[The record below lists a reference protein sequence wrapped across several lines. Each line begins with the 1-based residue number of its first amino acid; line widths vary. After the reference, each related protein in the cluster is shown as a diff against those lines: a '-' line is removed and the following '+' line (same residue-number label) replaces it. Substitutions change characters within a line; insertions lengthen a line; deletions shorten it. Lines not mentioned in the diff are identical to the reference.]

1 MHRKLEVCAV
11 GVFLVA
17 SGALFAQDEWTRL
30 MERGQA
36 LERDAKYAQAA
47 AAYRDAVMIARG
59 QQLVVALNSLGL
71 AYEELG
77 RFPDAERNFR
87 RALAM
92 LQETDGNNK
101 PDHALLL
108 TNLALL
114 YREAGQTT
122 KSETLLREVI
132 VIETDALP
140 SDDPRLT
147 LARAALAELVLIDGR
162 HEEAERMLQESL
174 AVFEQHPERWRQE
187 IGTVLGD
194 IGVVREFQG
203 RNDEA
208 IRLFRQA
215 IAIHEGELGPTH
227 PILIR
232 PLINLA
238 RVQAAGRQD
247 DADAIFRRAV
257 AIAEQRLGTEHPAY
271 SDVLM
276 CYARF
281 LRATGHKREAKLLEA
296 RVRGVR
302 QVIARRDGVGLTVDA
317 SAFRSR

>member
-1 MHRKLEVCAV
+1 
-11 GVFLVA
+11 
-17 SGALFAQDEWTRL
+17 LFAQDDEWTLL
-30 MERGQA
+30 MQRGQR
-36 LERDAKYAQAA
+36 LERDANYSKAA
-47 AAYRDAVMIARG
+47 AAYRDAVRIARG

-71 AYEELG
+71 TYEEMG
-77 RFPDAERNFR
+77 RFPDAERHFR
-87 RALAM
+87 HALAV
-92 LQETDGNNK
+92 LEEGGNNK

-122 KSETLLREVI
+122 KSETLLRQAI

-140 SDDPRLT
+140 PGDARLT
-147 LARAALAELVLIDGR
+147 LARAALAESVLIDGR
-162 HEEAERMLQESL
+162 HEEAERMLQEAL
-174 AVFEQHPERWRQE
+174 AVFEEQPERWRQE

-203 RNDEA
+203 RNNEA
-208 IRLFRQA
+208 IQLLRQA

-238 RVQAAGRQD
+238 RVQAAAGRQD
-247 DADAIFRRAV
+247 EADAIFRRAV
-257 AIAEQRLGTEHPAY
+257 AIAEQRLGPEHPAY
-271 SDVLM
+271 GDVWM
-276 CYARF
+276 RYARF
-281 LRATGHKREAKLLEA
+281 LRATGRKREAKLLEA

-302 QVIARRDGVGLTVDA
+302 QETARRDGVGLAVDA
-317 SAFRSR
+317 SAFRQ